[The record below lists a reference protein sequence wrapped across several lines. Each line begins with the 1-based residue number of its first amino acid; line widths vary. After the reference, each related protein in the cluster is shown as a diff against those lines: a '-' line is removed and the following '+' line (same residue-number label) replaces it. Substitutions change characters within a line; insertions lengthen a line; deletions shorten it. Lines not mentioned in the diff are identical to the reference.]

1 MKKYL
6 LVLLI
11 FITCGGSDSP
21 VETTDTTTLE
31 TTTTLGENM
40 EKTYSA
46 QHQMTIDDS
55 KNYTAV
61 IKTSLGDMKVEFFT
75 KDAPITVNNFVTLAK
90 DGYYDGVIFHRV
102 ISDFMIQGGDPSGT
116 GHGDYGK

>member
-46 QHQMTIDDS
+46 QHQMTIDDN

-61 IKTSLGDMKVEFFT
+61 IKTSLGDMKVDFFT
-75 KDAPITVNNFVTLAK
+75 
-90 DGYYDGVIFHRV
+90 
-102 ISDFMIQGGDPSGT
+102 
-116 GHGDYGK
+116 